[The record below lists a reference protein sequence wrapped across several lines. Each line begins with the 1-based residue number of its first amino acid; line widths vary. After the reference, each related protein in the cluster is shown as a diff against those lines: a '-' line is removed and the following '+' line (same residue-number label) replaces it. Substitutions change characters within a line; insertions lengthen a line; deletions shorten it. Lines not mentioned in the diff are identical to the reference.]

1 MERMNIV
8 HITNVSELLISNNQ
22 LIMIDEKNNDKKE
35 SKIAL
40 NDVLVIVIKNCR
52 CQISAVL

>member
-1 MERMNIV
+1 MNIV